1 MEIFG
6 EMMKSFLGTQQQ
18 VMDAMGKM
26 HENVKSP
33 ADFMKNYNKV
43 VENSVKFHT
52 AAIKYHEAVAEMMES
67 MNAIRDVYKT
77 KP

>member
-1 MEIFG
+1 
-6 EMMKSFLGTQQQ
+6 
-18 VMDAMGKM
+18 
-26 HENVKSP
+26 
-33 ADFMKNYNKV
+33 MKNYNKV

-67 MNAIRDVYKT
+67 MNAIGDIYKT